1 MVLDSNLLYNRVHTQ
16 VCLVIKLINLG
27 LKNSAL
33 YGNQLGRNL
42 ENTNLAWMNLVLEQ
56 ICIFPWPWRSKNLY
70 TLTSALHCSN
80 WWEKNQLL
88 QPLNCCFC
96 MRFILLVIGMGWE
109 GKGIWKNLWK
119 KRDEI
124 CLRIWEWNWIELGQ
138 NWKGTKEKQ
147 RTNWGSRN

>member
-70 TLTSALHCSN
+70 TFFNFCTTLLKLMGKKPAAATVKLLLLYEIYFISN
-80 WWEKNQLL
+80 WN
-88 QPLNCCFC
+88 
-96 MRFILLVIGMGWE
+96 GMGRE
-109 GKGIWKNLWK
+109 GNMKESLKETGWNLFKNLGM
-119 KRDEI
+119 
-124 CLRIWEWNWIELGQ
+124 EL
-138 NWKGTKEKQ
+138 NRTRTKLE
-147 RTNWGSRN
+147 RN